1 MFIFVIIAAFKM
13 NSFYRKRR
21 RHNSLR
27 YPGRDYSLPGKYFV
41 TICTA
46 DKREWFVKI
55 IKGEMKLSNTGN
67 IAYEYWCEIPEH
79 FPYITLDEF
88 IIMPNHIHG
97 IIIINKNPNKH
108 VVGSLHAT
116 TLPSSDNN
124 PMKNETISSLSPKS
138 GSLSVVIRS
147 YKSAV
152 TRKARLN
159 NSDFS
164 WQSGFYDTIICT
176 SGQLSRIRKYIR
188 NNPSN
193 WIQQT

>member
-1 MFIFVIIAAFKM
+1 M

-116 TLPSSDNN
+116 TLLPFPPSFGHRSFS
-124 PMKNETISSLSPKS
+124 EEGSSSP
-138 GSLSVVIRS
+138 LHQILES
-147 YKSAV
+147 YPDLLKGIAC
-152 TRKARLN
+152 
-159 NSDFS
+159 F
-164 WQSGFYDTIICT
+164 F
-176 SGQLSRIRKYIR
+176 
-188 NNPSN
+188 
-193 WIQQT
+193 